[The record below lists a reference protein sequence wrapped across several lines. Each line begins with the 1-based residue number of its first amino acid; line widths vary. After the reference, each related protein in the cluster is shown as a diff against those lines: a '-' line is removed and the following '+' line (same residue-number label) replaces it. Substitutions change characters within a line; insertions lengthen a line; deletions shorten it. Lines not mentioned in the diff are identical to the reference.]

1 MEKWN
6 IMSFEMKLDYVID
19 KALEALKEVV
29 EFSGKPSKFNQEP
42 CLDMTKDTIK
52 FNIEKTWIAE
62 IHKNYFLGGNNEK
75 YSFETLD
82 LKELMYLVDYGE
94 DTFL

>member
-6 IMSFEMKLDYVID
+6 IMSFEMKLDYIID
-19 KALEALKEVV
+19 KALESLKEVV
-29 EFSGKPSKFNQEP
+29 EFSGKPSKFNKET
-42 CLDMTKDTIK
+42 CLDMTEDPMK

-62 IHKNYFLGGNNEK
+62 IHKNYFLGGDNEE
-75 YSFETLD
+75 YSFESLD
-82 LKELMYLVDYGE
+82 LKELMFLVDYVE